1 MHHALPPPHLD
12 APERQACHSEGN
24 AHPQVVTQH
33 RGIPRAGVLG
43 ILGALALAAGTVAHA
58 HVKWF
63 APYIVGAPPQPLA
76 VTLANP
82 WFWTGIALVL
92 VFFIATR
99 LVETTRLGESI
110 LAMMDKVSNP
120 LWLGLDDFVRFV
132 IAAFFVA
139 VFAVGGVYLTPDLKT
154 PHEWVSWMQLLIAA
168 GVFARATR
176 PLSALGILALWALA
190 LSEYD
195 VFHLLDYLSL
205 GAAVAGY
212 LVLDACSERWR
223 RYRFEVLRW
232 GVAIALMWSSLEK
245 FAYPD
250 WFYPLVEEKPFLTF
264 GMPRDVF
271 IPMAGVA
278 EFTMGFG
285 LLWTAL
291 VRRLSAITLFLIFN
305 AAVYP
310 FGRIDLVGH
319 ALIMAV
325 IVAIAVDPTKQV
337 RFAIRRSV
345 LSIPL
350 TLGAALVVFA
360 SAYWGLH
367 HAVYGLNGETTP
379 SLPRTPSTHSF
390 DPDHPHEVDTIRQG
404 PASGGHGSA
413 SQAPVPQAGRQGHG
427 SPPAAAAPSRAAQ
440 DYQVALDRMHT
451 PMAQGIRHSDPDVA
465 FVLGMLPHHQG
476 ALDMARVQLRH
487 GTDPQARRL
496 AQEVIA
502 AQEREIREMRA
513 WLAARGVTAPE

>member
-1 MHHALPPPHLD
+1 MRTTP
-12 APERQACHSEGN
+12 R
-24 AHPQVVTQH
+24 HPMPLN
-33 RGIPRAGVLG
+33 RRSGLR
-43 ILGALALAAGTVAHA
+43 ALALLALGIFAPVAALA

-63 APYIVGAPPQPLA
+63 APYIVGAPPQPLV
-76 VTLANP
+76 VTLTNQ
-82 WFWTGIALVL
+82 WFWMGIGLTL
-92 VFFIATR
+92 IFFIATR
-99 LVETTRLGESI
+99 WIERTRFGESV
-110 LAMMDKVSNP
+110 LSGMDRISEP
-120 LWLGLDDFVRFV
+120 LWLRLDDFVRFV

-154 PHEWVSWMQLLIAA
+154 PNEWVSWMQLLIAA
-168 GVFARATR
+168 GVFARSTR
-176 PLSALGILALWALA
+176 PLSAIGIIALWALA

-205 GAAVAGY
+205 GVAVAGY
-212 LVLDACSERWR
+212 LVLDACSEKWR
-223 RYRFEVLRW
+223 KYRFEVLRW

-291 VRRLSAITLFLIFN
+291 VRRLSAIALFVIFN

-345 LSIPL
+345 WSIPL
-350 TLGAALVVFA
+350 MLGAALVVFA
-360 SAYWGLH
+360 SLYWGLH
-367 HAVYGLNGETTP
+367 HAVYGFAGDTSGP
-379 SLPRTPSTHSF
+379 PASAQSTHSF
-390 DPDHPHEVDTIRQG
+390 DPEHPHDVDANTRKDG
-404 PASGGHGSA
+404 RETPTSSGGGSHG
-413 SQAPVPQAGRQGHG
+413 GMHGGH
-427 SPPAAAAPSRAAQ
+427 SPNGGAATREYEAAME
-440 DYQVALDRMHT
+440 RMHG
-451 PMAQGIRHSDPDVA
+451 PMMEGIGNRDPDVA
-465 FVLGMLPHHQG
+465 FVQGMIPHHQG
-476 ALDMARVQLRH
+476 AVDMARIQLRH
-487 GTDPQARRL
+487 GTDPRMRQF
-496 AQEVIA
+496 AQEIIS
-502 AQEREIREMRA
+502 AQEHEIAEMKA
-513 WLAARGVTAPE
+513 WLASRGN